1 MFPGLW
7 TLACM
12 KSMYSVAES
21 RHEQEAIKSMSHGMW
36 EPPLPSG
43 LIIELTQSDE

>member
-1 MFPGLW
+1 
-7 TLACM
+7 M
-12 KSMYSVAES
+12 KNMYSVAES
-21 RHEQEAIKSMSHGMW
+21 RHEQEATSLWSYGMW